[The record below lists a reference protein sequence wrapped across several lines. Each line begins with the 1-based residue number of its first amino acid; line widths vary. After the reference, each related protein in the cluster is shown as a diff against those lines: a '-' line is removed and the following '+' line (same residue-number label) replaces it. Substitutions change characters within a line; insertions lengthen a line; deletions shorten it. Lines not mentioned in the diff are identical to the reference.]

1 MAQVDMKSMKPGVT
15 KYKALHHQQAI
26 ILLLSALDFAFN
38 HQICGRTEIS
48 DGLIQLKVKAGSRHT
63 TTADAPLFLLFH
75 NRVRLVN
82 FSNRLRQSVGRG

>member
-38 HQICGRTEIS
+38 HQICGRTKIW
-48 DGLIQLKVKAGSRHT
+48 
-63 TTADAPLFLLFH
+63 
-75 NRVRLVN
+75 
-82 FSNRLRQSVGRG
+82 RGK